1 MSGVPLVIHIGDGA
15 VPGGMAQVL
24 NEYLSWNFTGLR
36 VRAMAST
43 TGRGDPLA
51 ALRAL
56 RCVVR
61 ILSRRTSR
69 RPCAFVVH
77 MSNGGSFIR
86 EGALVALARL
96 CQFPTA
102 IQLHGS
108 VFAEFAGRWPR
119 LVRAVLGLAHKVY
132 VLTAETED
140 IVRAVLGPRARSRV
154 VKVVNGVAVPETTS
168 EKERI
173 VLFAG
178 DVGFRKGA
186 DVLLAAWPAVHEKN
200 PEWQLFV
207 AGRVAPELSTVPAHP
222 AVTMAGPVSRDQVHE
237 WQARSAVAVL
247 PSRNE
252 ALPMFLLESMARG
265 CAVVATPVG
274 EVEELV
280 DGCGSV
286 VPVGD
291 VDELALAINDVIQ
304 APERTARLGGAGR
317 AKVVERYSDVAA
329 ARLFER
335 EWRILLESMRR
346 GS

>member
-1 MSGVPLVIHIGDGA
+1 
-15 VPGGMAQVL
+15 MAEVL
-24 NEYLSWNFTGLR
+24 NEYLSWDFTEVR
-36 VRAMAST
+36 VRAMVST
-43 TGRGDPLA
+43 TGKGDQLA
-51 ALRAL
+51 LPRLL

-61 ILSRRTSR
+61 ILAQRISR

-77 MSNGGSFIR
+77 MSNGGSFVR
-86 EGALVALARL
+86 EGALAALARL
-96 CQFPTA
+96 CRFPMA
-102 IQLHGS
+102 IHLHGS
-108 VFAEFAGRWPR
+108 EFVEFAARWPR

-132 VLTAETED
+132 VLTAETEE
-140 IVRAVLGPRARSRV
+140 IVRAALGPRARSRV

-178 DVGFRKGA
+178 EVGLRKGA
-186 DVLLAAWPAVHEKN
+186 DVLLASWPAVHEKN
-200 PEWQLFV
+200 PEWQLIV
-207 AGRVAPELSTVPAHP
+207 AGPVTPELGTGPAHP
-222 AVTMAGPVSRDQVHE
+222 AVTIVGPVSRDQVHE
-237 WQARSAVAVL
+237 WQARSSVVVL

-291 VDELALAINDVIQ
+291 ADELALALNDIMQ
-304 APERTARLGGAGR
+304 APEQTARLGAASR
-317 AKVVERYSDVAA
+317 AKVVKRYSDVAA
-329 ARLFER
+329 VRLFER